1 MTAVKAPWTERYIGI
16 EMRFLLVLVGAAL
29 ALGSESW
36 PSVPAAPLAGFSFS
50 PLESTQAGRD
60 PSVDL
65 GRLVEATQPD
75 LVRLPVYWER
85 VQPTPSDL
93 DFDSVDDLL
102 QVIQAHN
109 MTSVSQTRV
118 VLVVG
123 ARNFLYP
130 ELHQPTWA
138 GDRSQPAIAQQQAGD
153 AYRAYFDATITRY
166 RSSPLLYAW
175 QVENE
180 PYDIVT
186 NAGTGEDAISDA
198 QLAWEMQEVHRLDGR
213 HQAVVTSYD
222 ALHPSLDLI
231 QRYAPVLLPLVGGG
245 SGHPNEA
252 LRLGDA
258 FGLDI
263 YVDGRSVPYR
273 DQTGIALRSE
283 WKAQALV
290 FWADTAHAEGK
301 QMWLAEMQSERWND
315 AGSFSPG
322 DLITQ
327 AVDYRQAPLDVVLM
341 WGVDAWLTDPAWM
354 TAAVQAFSILRS

>member
-1 MTAVKAPWTERYIGI
+1 
-16 EMRFLLVLVGAAL
+16 MRSLVVLVAAAL

-36 PSVPAAPLAGFSFS
+36 PSVPPTPLAGFSFS
-50 PLESTQAGRD
+50 PLESIQAGRD
-60 PSVDL
+60 PATDL
-65 GRLVEATQPD
+65 GRLVDATRPD

-85 VQPTPSDL
+85 VEPTPSDL
-93 DFDSVDDLL
+93 DFESVDSLL
-102 QVIQAHN
+102 EVIKAHDA
-109 MTSVSQTRV
+109 TSDIDTRV

-138 GDRSQPAIAQQQAGD
+138 GDRSQPTIGKQQAAGS
-153 AYRAYFDATITRY
+153 YRTYFDATITRY

-186 NAGTGEDAISDA
+186 NAGTGDDDISDA

-213 HQAVVTSYD
+213 HKAVVTSYD
-222 ALHPSLDLI
+222 ALHPVLDMI
-231 QRYAPVLLPLVGGG
+231 QRYTPVLLPLVGGG

-258 FGLDI
+258 FGLDV

-273 DQTGIALRSE
+273 KVTSIALRSQ
-283 WKAQALV
+283 WKAQALA
-290 FWADTAHAEGK
+290 FWADLAHADGK
-301 QMWLAEMQSERWND
+301 QMWVAELQSEPWND
-315 AGSFSPG
+315 TGTFAPD
-322 DLITQ
+322 DLVTQ
-327 AVDYRQAPLDVVLM
+327 AIDYRQEPVDVVLM
-341 WGVDAWLTDPAWM
+341 WGVDTWLTDPAWM
-354 TAAVQAFSILRS
+354 SAAVQAFSILRS